1 MRVPEP
7 PEWWVRSTEWLCEKS
22 GIIIAVLCM
31 GALHGLLIAAAI
43 INFQGSIALLVC
55 LSLFW
60 IYVIGTFIYS
70 KISCGWWAHVEQ
82 FFDNRQWISTVV
94 GLGSMVLLF
103 AGLIIAAW
111 GKPARL
117 YSIGCLVLLILLAI
131 LGSDHPSRIKWR
143 PVVSGILLQ
152 YVVAFLVLYWSYG
165 QTAIAWAADQL
176 VIFLGYAKVGTSFVF
191 NFIPAP
197 PDICGMDGPFAFTSL
212 PILVYFSAICAVLY
226 YTGILQWV
234 LRRVSV
240 VLQGVMGTTA
250 AESLNAVASSFMG
263 PTEAAVLMRYALP
276 SMTQSEIVAT
286 MAVGFSMVSGSL
298 FATYISFGACAPL
311 LLAANVMSAPATL
324 VISKIWTPE
333 TQQSRQKD
341 MDEFEF
347 PPCEDASVL
356 QAISN
361 GAYAA
366 VEVVF
371 AIIANLIVYLAL
383 IEFLN
388 SAIEF
393 LASLVGV
400 EGFTFDVLM
409 GYIFFPLAF
418 IMGSS
423 TEPNWDDYIAETLK
437 VAQLIGQKTI
447 LNEFVAYQSMQGMLL
462 RGELHP
468 RGQLIAVF
476 ALCGYSNPS
485 NIGSVLAQFVAMC
498 PKKSKGIIP
507 ASKAGFYIG
516 SLACFMTACVAG
528 SLIDDDSLS
537 CMPDNPADTCLN
549 PQDVVDYFNRTMSA
563 F

>member
-1 MRVPEP
+1 MRP
-7 PEWWVRSTEWLCEKS
+7 PQWVEKCTGWASEHS
-22 GIIIAVLCM
+22 GLIQGVIFIT
-31 GALHGLLIAAAI
+31 ALHALFIAAAI
-43 INFQGSIALLVC
+43 INFNQSIFLLVI

-60 IYVIGTFIYS
+60 IYVIGTFVYS
-70 KISCGWWAHVEQ
+70 KISCGWWIHVEA
-82 FFDNRQWISTVV
+82 FFDKRQWISTVA

-117 YSIGCLVLLILLAI
+117 YSIGSLFLLILLAI
-131 LGSDHPSRIKWR
+131 LGSEHPSRIKWR

-152 YVVAFLVLYWSYG
+152 YVVALLVLYWSYG
-165 QTAIAWAADQL
+165 QIAIAYAADNI
-176 VIFLGYAKVGTSFVF
+176 VAFLGFAKVGTSFVF
-191 NFIPAP
+191 NFIPDP
-197 PDICGMDGPFAFTSL
+197 PDICGMEGPFSFTSL
-212 PILVYFSAICAVLY
+212 PIIVYFSALCAAWY
-226 YTGILQWV
+226 YWGLIQWV

-240 VLQGVMGTTA
+240 VLQWVMGTTA

-286 MAVGFSMVSGSL
+286 MAVGFSMISGSL

-324 VISKIWTPE
+324 VISKIWHPE
-333 TQQSRQKD
+333 TQQSRQKN

-347 PPCEDASVL
+347 PPCEDASLL

-361 GAYAA
+361 GAYVA

-371 AIIANLIVYLAL
+371 AIIANLIVYLAA

-388 SAIEF
+388 SAMEF

-400 EGFTFDVLM
+400 EGFTFQVLM
-409 GYIFFPLAF
+409 GYLFFPLAF
-418 IMGSS
+418 LMGSS
-423 TEPNWDDYIAETLK
+423 TATDWDQYIDETLK
-437 VAQLIGQKTI
+437 VAQLIGSKTV
-447 LNEFVAYQSMQGMLL
+447 LNEFIAYQQMQGMLL
-462 RGELHP
+462 RGELHA

-485 NIGSVLAQFVAMC
+485 NIGSVLAQFVSMC

-507 ASKAGFYIG
+507 AAKAGFYIG

-528 SLIDDDSLS
+528 SLIDDESLS
-537 CMPDNPADTCLN
+537 CLPDNPADTCLN
-549 PQDVVDYFNRTMSA
+549 PQDVVDYFNR
-563 F
+563 

>member
-1 MRVPEP
+1 SSMRLPSP
-7 PEWWVRSTEWLCEKS
+7 PSWWVVASEWAAERS
-22 GIIIAVLCM
+22 GIIWAVLFM
-31 GALHGLLIAAAI
+31 GWLHAWFIAAAI
-43 INFQGSIALLVC
+43 INFHMAIPLLVC

-60 IYVIGTFIYS
+60 IYVIGVFVYS
-70 KISCGWWAHVEQ
+70 KISCGWWTHVEQ
-82 FFDNRQWISTVV
+82 FFDKRPWISTVV

-103 AGLIIAAW
+103 AGLIVAAW
-111 GKPARL
+111 GKWARM
-117 YSIGCLVLLILLAI
+117 YSTGCLILLILLAV
-131 LGSDHPSRIKWR
+131 LGSEHPSRIKWR

-152 YVVAFLVLYWSYG
+152 YVLAFIVLNWSYG
-165 QTAIAWAADQL
+165 QTAIAWAADNL

-191 NFIPAP
+191 NYIPEP
-197 PDICGMDGPFAFTSL
+197 PDICGMDGPFSFTSL
-212 PILVYFSAICAVLY
+212 PIIVYFSALCAAWY
-226 YTGILQWV
+226 YAGIIQWV

-240 VLQGVMGTTA
+240 VLQLVMGTTA

-286 MAVGFSMVSGSL
+286 MAVGFSMISGSL

-324 VISKIWTPE
+324 VISKIWHPE

-347 PPCEDASVL
+347 PPCEDASLL

-366 VEVVF
+366 VEVVL
-371 AIIANLIVYLAL
+371 AIIANLIVYLAMVQL
-383 IEFLN
+383 VD
-388 SAIEF
+388 SAIQF

-400 EGFTFDVLM
+400 EGFTFEVLM
-409 GYIFFPLAF
+409 GYLFFPLAF

-423 TEPNWDDYIAETLK
+423 NQPNWDDYIDETLK
-437 VAQLIGQKTI
+437 VAQLIGSKTV
-447 LNEFVAYQSMQGMLL
+447 LNEFIAYQQMQGMLL
-462 RGELHP
+462 RGELHA
-468 RGQLIAVF
+468 RGQMIAVF

-507 ASKAGFYIG
+507 AAKAGFYIG

-528 SLIDDDSLS
+528 SLIDDGQP
-537 CMPDNPADTCLN
+537 CMPDNPDDTCLN
-549 PQDVVDYFNRTMSA
+549 LQDVVNYFNRTMPT
-563 F
+563 

>member
-1 MRVPEP
+1 MQNSYR
-7 PEWWVRSTEWLCEKS
+7 
-22 GIIIAVLCM
+22 
-31 GALHGLLIAAAI
+31 
-43 INFQGSIALLVC
+43 SIALLVC
-55 LSLFW
+55 LGLFW
-60 IYVIGTFIYS
+60 IYVIGAFLVS
-70 KISCGWWAHVEQ
+70 KINWGWLDHVS
-82 FFDNRQWISTVV
+82 DPWISVV
-94 GLGSMVLLF
+94 MGLGSMVVLF
-103 AGLIIAAW
+103 GVLIVAAW
-111 GKPARL
+111 GKWARM
-117 YSIGCLVLLILLAI
+117 YSIGALVVMIILAV

-152 YVVAFLVLYWSYG
+152 YALALLVLYWPVG
-165 QTAIAWAADQL
+165 QQAIAWAADQL
-176 VIFLGYAKVGTSFVF
+176 VTFLGYTKVGTTFVF
-191 NFIPAP
+191 NFIPDP
-197 PDICGMDGPFAFTSL
+197 PNICGMEGPFSFTSL
-212 PILVYFSAICAVLY
+212 PILVYFSALCAVWY
-226 YTGILQWV
+226 YLGLIQWV
-234 LRRVSV
+234 LRRVSL
-240 VLQGVMGTTA
+240 VLQWVMGTTA

-286 MAVGFSMVSGSL
+286 MAVGFSMISGSL

-324 VISKIWTPE
+324 VISKIWNPE
-333 TQQSRQKD
+333 TQQSRQKN

-347 PPCEDASVL
+347 PPCEDASLL
-356 QAISN
+356 QAIST

-366 VEVVF
+366 VELPLTVSPFRVVL
-371 AIIANLIVYLAL
+371 AIIANLIVYLAM

-388 SAIEF
+388 SALQW

-400 EGFTFDVLM
+400 EGFTFEVLM
-409 GYIFFPLAF
+409 GYLFFPLAF

-423 TEPNWDDYIAETLK
+423 TQANWDDYIAETLK
-437 VAQLIGQKTI
+437 VAQLIGSKTV
-447 LNEFVAYQSMQGMLL
+447 LNEFIAYQQMQGMLI
-462 RGELHP
+462 RGELHA

-507 ASKAGFYIG
+507 AAKAGFYIG

-537 CMPDNPADTCLN
+537 CLPDNPEDSCLN
-549 PQDVVDYFNRTMSA
+549 PQDVVDYFNRTMSTVSTS
-563 F
+563 FMNKHRF